1 MKIRGLYTQKRSPF
15 YWVRYYDRLEPEPK
29 KKSKSICT
37 KIEISPADRKRIED
51 ATLQNVRPV
60 LKGTPEVR
68 VFAEAFRKGLHQVWV
83 ERTNNLKLD
92 YELTLSEA
100 YQKFKIARTIPGKKD
115 ELKQKTLLNYDKAID
130 HFIKACTDKA
140 VHLYTQNDF
149 HNLLRYFEAYSF
161 KQSTNRK
168 KVLKPGEKVMLKD
181 LTLTSRSIYIRTL
194 KALWNYFLT
203 QGNVQ
208 TQIFENIRVE
218 ETDPEPIPLD
228 DMWKIIRF
236 LQGNTNYP
244 NAYYIVKFLFLTGC
258 RVSSAMVQ
266 LKENIDFGEKIIRI
280 QNVKTG
286 KRKGRDTYQF
296 PLYGE
301 LERLIKDEMKVSPGE
316 SGRLFDHFNL
326 NELNYTAPLEF
337 WTRAMKRLARLGH
350 IKKVY
355 TLKQIRSTSATYF
368 INNMKFDIYR
378 VKKLLDH
385 SDVKV
390 TEKNYIQYNVDL
402 VRQVLDEEMKMSKLI
417 QNSITEV

>member
-1 MKIRGLYTQKRSPF
+1 MKVRGLYTQKRSPF
-15 YWVRYYDRLEPEPK
+15 YWVRYYDKLEPDPK

-37 KIEISPADRKRIED
+37 KIEISGADLRRIEE
-51 ATLQNVRPV
+51 AALQNVRPV

-68 VFAEAFRKGLHQVWV
+68 TFVEAFRKGLHQVWV
-83 ERTNNLKLD
+83 ESKVNLKLG
-92 YELTLSEA
+92 YEMTLLEA
-100 YQKFKIARTIPGKKD
+100 YKNFKLARTIPGKKD

-130 HFIKACTDKA
+130 HFIKACGDKA
-140 VHLYTQNDF
+140 VHLYTKNDF

-161 KQSTNRK
+161 KSSTNRK
-168 KVLKPGEKVMLKD
+168 TSLKPGEKVNLKD
-181 LTLTSRSIYIRTL
+181 MTLTSRSIYIRTL

-203 QGNVQ
+203 EGYVQ

-228 DMWKIIRF
+228 DMWKIIGF
-236 LQGNTNYP
+236 LQGNSNYP
-244 NAYYIVKFLFLTGC
+244 NAYHVVKFLFLTGC

-301 LERLIKDEMKVSPGE
+301 LERLIRDEMKVSSGD
-316 SGRLFDHFNL
+316 SGRLFGHFNL